1 MVGLRGLDGKIQTG
15 AVEMVGVATEFY
27 RGLFENRVVE
37 EGVGKRFLGLVEER
51 VPEEVRA
58 ALEAPFNLEEL
69 RKALGGMKEK
79 GLEVAL
85 DEVKDF
91 SRGSGGQLNVGKS
104 KIKFFGKWRSRTD
117 VVCGISL
124 CEGPLRML
132 GVDFGG
138 DAKEDGMSNWKWRV
152 AAVSRRLSLWSVRR
166 LTISGK
172 VLAFKADVLP
182 SFLVG
187 WDNKA
192 PKAERVPAHL
202 LWVVRWARRHEECAD
217 RDLVVDHR
225 RLYKALR
232 EKLRPVGGLGVG
244 VGRGVWAAVQ
254 PKGLDN
260 RLKDLNWLIAY
271 GRLPVRDVLYRHSLT
286 QDRFCPRAGCRER
299 ETVQHVF
306 WGCAFAQE
314 VWGLVK
320 GRYGVLEGLRQEGVI
335 FGEGLGKKKGRDKF
349 LAMLLMS
356 VVKYKLWVARGEK
369 GEVKQGWTT
378 RAVFQM
384 VKGDVERRYGWEVL
398 RWGFHAA
405 WERWKALM

>member
-172 VLAFKADVLP
+172 VLAFKADALP

-232 EKLRPVGGLGVG
+232 EKLRP
-244 VGRGVWAAVQ
+244 
-254 PKGLDN
+254 
-260 RLKDLNWLIAY
+260 
-271 GRLPVRDVLYRHSLT
+271 
-286 QDRFCPRAGCRER
+286 
-299 ETVQHVF
+299 
-306 WGCAFAQE
+306 E

-369 GEVKQGWTT
+369 GEVKQGWTA
-378 RAVFQM
+378 RGVFQM

>member
-1 MVGLRGLDGKIQTG
+1 MT
-15 AVEMVGVATEFY
+15 
-27 RGLFENRVVE
+27 LF
-37 EGVGKRFLGLVEER
+37 LVT
-51 VPEEVRA
+51 
-58 ALEAPFNLEEL
+58 
-69 RKALGGMKEK
+69 EK

-152 AAVSRRLSLWSVRR
+152 AAVSKTLSLWSVRR

-172 VLAFKADVLP
+172 VPAFKADVLP
-182 SFLVG
+182 SLLYLARVYILPVQVAADSCKVVIPFFVGFLVG

-335 FGEGLGKKKGRDKF
+335 FGEGLG
-349 LAMLLMS
+349 
-356 VVKYKLWVARGEK
+356 EK
-369 GEVKQGWTT
+369 EGAG
-378 RAVFQM
+378 
-384 VKGDVERRYGWEVL
+384 
-398 RWGFHAA
+398 
-405 WERWKALM
+405 

>member
-37 EGVGKRFLGLVEER
+37 EGVGKRFPGLVEER

-58 ALEAPFNLEEL
+58 ALETPFNLEEL
-69 RKALGGMKEK
+69 RKALGGMK
-79 GLEVAL
+79 G
-85 DEVKDF
+85 
-91 SRGSGGQLNVGKS
+91 
-104 KIKFFGKWRSRTD
+104 
-117 VVCGISL
+117 
-124 CEGPLRML
+124 
-132 GVDFGG
+132 
-138 DAKEDGMSNWKWRV
+138 
-152 AAVSRRLSLWSVRR
+152 
-166 LTISGK
+166 GK
-172 VLAFKADVLP
+172 VP
-182 SFLVG
+182 GFLVG

-369 GEVKQGWTT
+369 GEVKQGWTA
-378 RAVFQM
+378 RGVFQM